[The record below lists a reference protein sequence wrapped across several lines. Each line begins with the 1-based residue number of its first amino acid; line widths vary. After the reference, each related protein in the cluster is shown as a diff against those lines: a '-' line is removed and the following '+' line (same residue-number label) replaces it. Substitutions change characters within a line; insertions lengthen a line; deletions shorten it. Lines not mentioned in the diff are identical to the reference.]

1 MTPTPR
7 EKRTRT
13 RTQQVTT
20 SEPVAKKP
28 RYDTTTT
35 SVSTSASGCIHV
47 TKVDPNGRYVEIKNM
62 SNEVIITCLYLC
74 ILYILFYLC
83 IAH

>member
-20 SEPVAKKP
+20 SEPAPKKP

-35 SVSTSASGCIHV
+35 SVSTSASGCIHI
-47 TKVDPNGRYVEIKNM
+47 TKVDPNGGYIEIKNT
-62 SNEVIITCLYLC
+62 SNEVVMSFFLSICCSSNCFVLY
-74 ILYILFYLC
+74 
-83 IAH
+83 A